1 MTYDLGFSD
10 QRNLY
15 DDGELG
21 DYDNWSHLDKL
32 LSATKTLV
40 VSTPDIISRKIFGSN
55 SEIVSERL
63 DIDINFKN
71 YQQLLNDRKRAID
84 YGINKDPV
92 TVNGKV
98 TYKGEDFKAELRLK
112 GDLIDH
118 WNSKYRMSLR
128 VNIKGQ
134 STVMGFS
141 KFSLQKPLTRAHPYD
156 QTFQS
161 LMRRAGNLSTAHN
174 YLHIYV
180 NGVDWGIMNVEEH
193 VSPELL
199 EKQEV
204 KDSIIVRFGNDD
216 RMFYKLNTKN
226 RNNHY
231 KISDPTLIIK
241 LYDSNKSLKDAQ
253 RRKWLSYITQQNTM
267 KNPNIFDVDHLSR
280 ALFMATVWGNFHV
293 LGQGGSKYYFNPYTL
308 ELEPITSDA
317 NYYYRLDKNENIK
330 GWGLSWDR
338 T

>member
-32 LSATKTLV
+32 LSATKALV
-40 VSTPDIISRKIFGSN
+40 VSTPNIISRKIFGSN

-71 YQQLLNDRKRAID
+71 YQQLLKDRTRAI
-84 YGINKDPV
+84 YSGFNYDPV

-98 TYKGEDFKAELRLK
+98 NYKGESFKAELRLK
-112 GDLIDH
+112 GDLYDH
-118 WNSKYRMSLR
+118 WDSKYRMSLR
-128 VNIKGQ
+128 VYIKGQ

-141 KFSLQKPLTRAHPYD
+141 EFSLHKPLARQHPYD

-161 LMRRAGNLSTAHN
+161 LMRRAGNLSTVHN

-180 NGVDWGIMNVEEH
+180 NGIDWGIMNVEEH

-199 EKQEV
+199 EKQKV
-204 KDSIIVRFGNDD
+204 KDSI
-216 RMFYKLNTKN
+216 KLEPLSLSSF
-226 RNNHY
+226 RALL
-231 KISDPTLIIK
+231 ILII
-241 LYDSNKSLKDAQ
+241 
-253 RRKWLSYITQQNTM
+253 
-267 KNPNIFDVDHLSR
+267 
-280 ALFMATVWGNFHV
+280 
-293 LGQGGSKYYFNPYTL
+293 
-308 ELEPITSDA
+308 
-317 NYYYRLDKNENIK
+317 
-330 GWGLSWDR
+330 
-338 T
+338 